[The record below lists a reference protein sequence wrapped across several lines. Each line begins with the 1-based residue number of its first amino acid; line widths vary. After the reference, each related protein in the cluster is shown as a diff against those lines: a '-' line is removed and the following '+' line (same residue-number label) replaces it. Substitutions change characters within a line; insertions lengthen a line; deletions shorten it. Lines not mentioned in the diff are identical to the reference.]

1 MPCHPNGVGRNVQSR
16 ADYEMHW
23 QRQLKK
29 EWLQQHQSG
38 NLRDKKVLHVLVTWG
53 ASGPYGR
60 GRIVPVVTV

>member
-1 MPCHPNGVGRNVQSR
+1 
-16 ADYEMHW
+16 MHW